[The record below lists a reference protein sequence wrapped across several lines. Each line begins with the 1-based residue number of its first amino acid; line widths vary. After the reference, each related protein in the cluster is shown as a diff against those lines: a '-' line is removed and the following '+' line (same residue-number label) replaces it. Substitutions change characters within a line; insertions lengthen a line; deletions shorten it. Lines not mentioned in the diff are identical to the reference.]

1 MPAAS
6 SRRPPWRRGA
16 LGQRGYPLYLLSMV
30 QGSTGFW
37 ISKIA
42 QDWLLLRLTG
52 DVQAVGIT
60 SALQFAPVLLFGLY
74 GGVLAD
80 RFNAKWLV
88 VIAQAMTAMSAL
100 AMAVL
105 AITDQIQAWHIFLA
119 ATWIGIANV
128 IDQPG
133 RARII
138 TALSGRHVGQAISLN
153 SIAFQVSGSW
163 GPLIAAAVVGAFGP
177 GHAFGINT
185 IACLISCLL
194 LARLPVA
201 DPPGRTVEK
210 VGLREGLATIKQT
223 TEIGWTLALLACIAV
238 LGLNM
243 PLIYAGMANE
253 VFDTGVEGYSF
264 FNSMAAIGAVT
275 GGLVAARRRGTSRL
289 RELSM
294 WLGLYGM
301 VLVVTSRAGS
311 PWLFGLMVIVINVV
325 VVLFQLLANTLVQ
338 ANADPVALGR
348 VMSLFALVTFGGSA
362 LGGPLIG
369 GVVDLIGA
377 RATLAVNGTLLV
389 VAMVLT
395 SLAIGRF
402 TGQRLRIGP
411 RGLVI
416 IEPEVPRH
424 VRLGLPAR
432 RRVSPDADPGAA
444 ARTSRDSS
452 P

>member
-1 MPAAS
+1 MPEHPT
-6 SRRPPWRRGA
+6 RRPPWRRGA

-52 DVQAVGIT
+52 DVQAVGIST
-60 SALQFAPVLLFGLY
+60 ALQFAPVLFFGLY

-80 RFNAKWLV
+80 KFNAKWLV
-88 VIAQAMTAMSAL
+88 VLAQAMTGMSAL

-105 AITDQIQAWHIFLA
+105 AISERIAPWHVFIA
-119 ATWIGIANV
+119 ATWIGFANV

-138 TALSGRHVGQAISLN
+138 TALSGRYIGQAISLN

-163 GPLIAAAVVGAFGP
+163 GPLVSAAVVGAFGP
-177 GHAFGINT
+177 GWAFAINAT
-185 IACLISCLL
+185 ACLVSCLL
-194 LARLPVA
+194 LARLPVD

-210 VGLREGLATIKQT
+210 VGLREGLATIRQT
-223 TEIGWTLALLACIAV
+223 TEIGWALALLACIAV

-253 VFDTGVEGYSF
+253 VFHTGVEGYSQ
-264 FNSMAAIGAVT
+264 FNSLAAVGAVT
-275 GGLVAARRRGTSRL
+275 GGLIAARRRGTSRL
-289 RELSM
+289 RELAT
-294 WLGLYGM
+294 WLGLYGL
-301 VLVVTSRAGS
+301 VLVLTSQAEG
-311 PWLFGLMVIVINVV
+311 PLVFGLFVIAINTV

-348 VMSLFALVTFGGSA
+348 VMSLFTLVTFGGNA

-369 GVVDLIGA
+369 GVVDLIGP
-377 RATLAVNGTLLV
+377 RATLALNGTLLL

-424 VRLGLPAR
+424 VRLGLPPR
-432 RRVSPDADPGAA
+432 RRVTPDDDPGAA
-444 ARTSRDSS
+444 GRTSRDSS